1 MVKYVVDGWCFLK
14 IKTFVMVFM
23 GMYIRVMG
31 CIFSGHPAS
40 ALFSMTALV
49 PGGPLRVIPCTMS
62 ATEGESHVQNTKG
75 FTSRKC
81 GKESI
86 HFQTEKKPQF

>member
-1 MVKYVVDGWCFLK
+1 MF
-14 IKTFVMVFM
+14 
-23 GMYIRVMG
+23 
-31 CIFSGHPAS
+31 FSGYESSYNICLSIFPRHPAS

-62 ATEGESHVQNTKG
+62 ATEGESHVENTKG

-81 GKESI
+81 RERINS
-86 HFQTEKKPQF
+86 FPNLKKPQYIVP